1 MIWFFEKDRTR
12 LHYEIRHAEQVA
24 GTAFELVVTYP
35 DGRQQ
40 IERAH
45 DPRDLVARSGS
56 LRSALVRDGWRS
68 IGAR

>member
-1 MIWFFEKDRTR
+1 MIWFFERDRTH
-12 LHYEIRHAEQVA
+12 LHYEIRHQAA

-45 DPRDLVARSGS
+45 DPRELVARSGA

-68 IGAR
+68 VGVR